1 MYKLIGT
8 WSAPPDDR
16 VEEFEKHYEAVHAPR
31 AAAIPGLR
39 KILLTRTADGFAGG
53 EPAWYR
59 VAEMFFDSPEA
70 MAKSSES
77 EEWHAMHEDAGYLI
91 GEFGV
96 SLQAAAGWE
105 TDATIGATGPST

>member
-1 MYKLIGT
+1 MYKLVGT
-8 WSAPPDDR
+8 WSAPAPDR
-16 VEEFEKHYEAVHAPR
+16 VEDFEKHYEAVHAPR
-31 AAAIPGLR
+31 AAAVPGLR
-39 KILLTRTADGFAGG
+39 KILLTRTVDGFAGG

-70 MAKSSES
+70 MAKSAES

-105 TDATIGATGPST
+105 TDATVGGSA

>member
-1 MYKLIGT
+1 MYKLVGT
-8 WSAPPDDR
+8 WSAPPADR
-16 VEEFEKHYEAVHAPR
+16 MEEFEKHYEQVHAPR

-39 KILLTRTADGFAGG
+39 KILTTRTPDGFAGG

-70 MAKSSES
+70 LAASSES
-77 EEWHAMHEDAGYLI
+77 AEWHAMHEDAGYLI
-91 GEFGV
+91 QEFGV

-105 TDATIGATGPST
+105 VDATARTGTEES